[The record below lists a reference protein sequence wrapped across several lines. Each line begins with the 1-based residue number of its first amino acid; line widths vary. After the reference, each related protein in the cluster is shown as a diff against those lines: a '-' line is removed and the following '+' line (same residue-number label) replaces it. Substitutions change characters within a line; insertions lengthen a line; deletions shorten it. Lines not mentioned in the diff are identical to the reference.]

1 MAAKKANGTVGNLPL
16 DLSLQQSALVLTAP
30 KLTGIARAPLF
41 HPPLLRERLNG
52 CTFPHDIAIRHAE
65 VLKIRD
71 AYMAGKLATKE
82 VSLHGQYLQHVFSFA
97 LGYRTSTEAGAH
109 WDIQPEAKFGTMG
122 KSADA
127 GLGLYRVG
135 QMTHIAPLELKG
147 IDHPLDMPRG
157 RRLSPVEQAWDYAN
171 NEPTCRWI
179 LVSNYNEIR
188 LYARKRGPEMFESWT
203 LEKLADLDE
212 FKRFWFLCSR
222 DQLLPKSADAQS
234 PTDELLD
241 GSAQSEKLVEDKL
254 YARYKAIRNELYADL
269 KEVNSNRPALEM
281 LAATQTI
288 LDRILFI
295 AFAEYRGLLPRKL
308 LSDAID
314 TSTRFNSGTKW
325 PAVRALFRWI
335 DVGWQREN
343 VHAYNGGLF
352 RYDARV
358 DECSVSDELCLRLR
372 TLLEFNYAE
381 EVSVEVLGHIF
392 EQSISDLEEKR
403 KDAGGG
409 DVDRKR
415 KKEGVFY
422 TPPYVTRFIVQETLG
437 RAVKEAWAD
446 ALAQLP
452 QSASEPGPADPVWL
466 PVWHDYRERIRG
478 LRVLDPACGS
488 GAFLIAAFD
497 FLAYEYQRINSALV
511 VLGDIDGQ
519 VDLADALLHGN
530 LHGVDLNRESV
541 EITRLSLWLKTA
553 RKGHKLADLDGTIQH
568 GNSVVSDP
576 TLDPAAFDWAIGGPA
591 SEVMRDVA
599 SDAQKQAWPRWQAGF
614 DVVLGNPPY
623 VRQEELKGIKE
634 HLKAHFACYDST
646 ADLYVYFL
654 ELMTKVC
661 RENGRAGSV
670 CSDTWLKANF
680 ATGLRKYLA
689 TESTPENLIDLGDNQ
704 VFADAKDVNP
714 VISVFRHAKPEA
726 ESKVRVA
733 NFVRGVEIE
742 KFAELLGGA
751 ATQLNVAGLGD
762 AEWAL
767 VSQAQ
772 RALFDKLLQTGG
784 HLLDVVGHPKM
795 GLKTGLNEAFV
806 VSRLTAD
813 QLGRGQI
820 DVDALLRPFA
830 RGEDLRP
837 WFQLDQGDCIIAIP
851 NGWTRAKFGTDLDEA
866 MAWTHLKQ
874 HVPAIAEHLLPF
886 RDKASMRQDQGDF
899 WWELRACA
907 YFDDFS
913 KDKILWPELT
923 QRPRCS
929 WDSAGKMIG
938 NTGFFLTGAG
948 PEILAI
954 LQSRVT
960 WFALSGIAQ
969 PRGERLGL
977 MWYRLFAQFM
987 ERLPIPAM
995 TDPDRTTL
1003 ADLAKN
1009 ATRVANAR
1017 YAHHAAALQRIRT
1030 DLVTHDDLGRKLEAW
1045 WTLDFPAF
1053 REEIKHRHGEIPIK
1067 ERGQWQEWLAEARA
1081 VHAKLTAELVRY
1093 ETAINAKVYEL
1104 FALTPDEI
1112 ALVEA
1117 ETRYQLGEM

>member
-726 ESKVRVA
+726 ESRVRVA
-733 NFVRGVEIE
+733 NFVRGVEIA
-742 KFAELLGGA
+742 KFAELLDGVASDVPLTSFEDHAWHLASDA
-751 ATQLNVAGLGD
+751 AVRLRQRVCMIGTQLGD
-762 AEWAL
+762 L
-767 VSQAQ
+767 VQNCYPGA
-772 RALFDKLLQTGG
+772 
-784 HLLDVVGHPKM
+784 
-795 GLKTGLNEAFV
+795 KTGRNSVFIVPRAI
-806 VSRLTAD
+806 RD
-813 QLGRGQI
+813 QLVAADNTSAEI
-820 DVDALLRPFA
+820 LRPCVT
-830 RGEDLRP
+830 GEDLRP
-837 WFQLDQGDCIIAIP
+837 WYQE
-851 NGWTRAKFGTDLDEA
+851 NGGQWMVFCHSGIDIDAYPAVKAYLATFRPELEPKPKDLPEDAPWAGRKRGSYKWYELQDSVEYHQEFAK
-866 MAWTHLKQ
+866 
-874 HVPAIAEHLLPF
+874 P
-886 RDKASMRQDQGDF
+886 
-899 WWELRACA
+899 
-907 YFDDFS
+907 
-913 KDKILWPELT
+913 KICWPDLT
-923 QRPRCS
+923 QRPRFS
-929 WDSAGKMIG
+929 WDESDAVMG
-938 NTGFFLTGAG
+938 NTGFFITGAG
-948 PEILAI
+948 PEILAV

-960 WFALSGIAQ
+960 WFAISGIAQ
-969 PRGERLGL
+969 PLGERAGL
-977 MWYRLFAQFM
+977 MRYRLFAQFM